1 MAMIKGLDYAW
12 THVPMGEV
20 ARYTGN
26 GGFICRY
33 ASDDP
38 GKDLSW
44 AEAKLAA
51 SFGVWCV
58 LVYETTASRATA
70 GFVAG
75 QVDAAKAKAR
85 AKLLH
90 MPDDRP
96 IYFAVDFDSAGP
108 DVLEYFKGLADVL
121 GKHRVGVYGGL
132 RVCSY
137 LWRHSLIDYIW
148 QTYAWSGG
156 AWFTTT
162 HIRQVKND
170 IVIGGVGCDADE
182 AFPDKNGDY
191 GQWMPDISP
200 LTQVVVHPQI
210 AEDDMPFGELN
221 EGTKAV
227 TAIKI
232 PAGKYTKLEL
242 GCDNG
247 LQLLPAAAVRVALQ
261 HHLPGTV
268 AGPVAPSWG
277 ILSEIVDSKKDPVS
291 ITLPANVQLISIRRE
306 DAGDVHVGWSV
317 S

>member
-1 MAMIKGLDYAW
+1 MAIKGLDYAW
-12 THVPMGEV
+12 THVPMGEA
-20 ARYTGN
+20 ARYVGKD
-26 GGFICRY
+26 GFICRY
-33 ASDDP
+33 ASSDP

-58 LVYETTASRATA
+58 LVYETTTGRATA
-70 GFVAG
+70 GFAAG

-108 DVLEYFKGLADVL
+108 DVLQYFKGLVDVL
-121 GKHRVGVYGGL
+121 GKQRVGVYGGF

-137 LWRHSLIDYIW
+137 LWRQSLVGFVW

-156 AWFTTT
+156 SWFTTN

-182 AFPDKNGDY
+182 AYPDHNGDY
-191 GQWMPDISP
+191 GQWMPDVSP
-200 LTQVVVHPQI
+200 LAYIHPQ
-210 AEDDMPFGELN
+210 ELGDDVASNELRLGHN
-221 EGTKAV
+221 AV
-227 TAIKI
+227 TIIKVK
-232 PAGKYTKLEL
+232 PGEFTALDF

-247 LQLLPAAAVRVALQ
+247 IQGLSPAIIRVALQ
-261 HHLPGTV
+261 HFMPSTA
-268 AGPVAPSWG
+268 AGATSPVWG
-277 ILSEIVDSKKDPVS
+277 SLIETVDSKKDPVS
-291 ITLPANVQLISIRRE
+291 ITLPANVQLISVRRE
-306 DAGDVHVGWSV
+306 DAGDVHVGWSL